1 MMMTDKSYMVE
12 ELKRERERSK
22 LNLEEL
28 TNLLDG
34 GEMFTAKRRRMSKG
48 DINNNLHY
56 IMSTFY
62 SEASCRG
69 SSIF

>member
-1 MMMTDKSYMVE
+1 MSDKSFMVE

-34 GEMFTAKRRRMSKG
+34 GEMFTEKRRRMSKE
-48 DINNNLHY
+48 DIVNLKKPLHNVY
-56 IMSTFY
+56 LL
-62 SEASCRG
+62 
-69 SSIF
+69 